1 MRRILP
7 TLLAVAVGLGGCA
20 STATGL
26 DETLPDAVRFVALGD
41 SYAAGTGIGAVNAW
55 PRQLAVALGDGRD
68 VEVSAVAGD
77 GWNTKRLSREIGR
90 AELVPPFDLVVL
102 EIGANDVVLNFGE
115 ENFREGLDLLAAD
128 IERLAA
134 PDAAVV
140 VLSIPDFRVSPWGR
154 ERIDRGYDI
163 EGFNAILSSFAAT
176 IGATY
181 VDITEA
187 CRDALDDPSLIA
199 PDDLHFAPAM
209 HSRWVE
215 LITASS

>member
-7 TLLAVAVGLGGCA
+7 ILLAVAVGLGGCA

-26 DETLPDAVRFVALGD
+26 DGALPDTVRFVALGD

-68 VEVSAVAGD
+68 VEVSTVAGD
-77 GWNTKRLSREIGR
+77 GWNTKRLSREIAR
-90 AELVPPFDLVVL
+90 AALVPAFDLVVL

-134 PDAAVV
+134 PDAVIV

-163 EGFNAILSSFAAT
+163 EGFNTILSSFAST

-181 VDITEA
+181 VDITDV
-187 CRDALDDPSLIA
+187 CGDALEDPSLIA

-209 HSRWVE
+209 HGRWVE
-215 LITASS
+215 LITGRR